1 MQTVPKASMTIDFR
15 SVPLALALLSLAACT
30 TSPRAGAPAAHAS
43 ATPTAAA
50 DREPDEYEDDDVLLR
65 DHDVP
70 HVVVGE
76 AFVTVSTP
84 DDNIDSPASWIQGG
98 RRMLVATAKATDQ
111 LVVYDGATGKR
122 LRAIGGTGDGPGQ
135 LRRPNGVA
143 TIDDR
148 VLFVVERDNR
158 RVQAFSLPGLEPL
171 LAFGQDG
178 LRQPYGLW
186 VRPHDGGYEVLVS
199 DAYMD
204 GEDAQGEDIVPPLAR
219 LDQRFRRYQV
229 SERDGAWRAR
239 ETGAF
244 GDTTAA
250 GAIRVPESLFG
261 DAANDRLLVA
271 EEDVPTGTRLREYD
285 LQGRYRGRD
294 VGAGQYV
301 AQAEGIALM
310 QCADGIGWWVASDQF
325 ADRTVFHL
333 FDRTRLTH
341 VGSFAG
347 KVTGLTDGV
356 WLDARGDAR
365 FPEGVFYAS
374 HLDEAVAAFD
384 WRDIAAALKLPACA
398 R

>member
-1 MQTVPKASMTIDFR
+1 MTVDFR
-15 SVPLALALLSLAACT
+15 SVPLMLALLSLAACT
-30 TSPRAGAPAAHAS
+30 IAPPASAPAAAVLD
-43 ATPTAAA
+43 PPAAD
-50 DREPDEYEDDDVLLR
+50 DREPDEYEEDDVLLR

-76 AFVTVSTP
+76 AFVTASTP
-84 DDNIDSPASWIQGG
+84 DDNIDSPASWMEGG

-111 LVVYDGATGKR
+111 LVVYDGATGER
-122 LRAIGGTGDGPGQ
+122 LRAIGGSGEGPGQ

-143 TIDDR
+143 TVDDR

-158 RVQAFSLPGLEPL
+158 RVQAFSLPGMEPL
-171 LAFGQDG
+171 LSFGQDG

-186 VRPHDGGYEVLVS
+186 VRPHAGGYEVLVS

-204 GEDAQGEDIVPPLAR
+204 GEDAQGEDVVPPLAH

-229 SERDGAWRAR
+229 DERGGGWTAR
-239 ETGAF
+239 ETGTF

-250 GAIRVPESLFG
+250 GAVRVPESLFG
-261 DAANDRLLVA
+261 DVGNDRLLVA

-310 QCADGIGWWVASDQF
+310 PCRDGSGWWVASDQF

-333 FDRTRLTH
+333 FDRERLTH

-347 KVTGLTDGV
+347 EVTGLTDGV

-384 WRDIAAALKLPACA
+384 WRDIAAALDLPACA

>member
-1 MQTVPKASMTIDFR
+1 MTHDIR
-15 SVPLALALLSLAACT
+15 TLSLALALLSVTACST
-30 TSPRAGAPAAHAS
+30 GPATVASPAAGGS
-43 ATPTAAA
+43 TVA

-70 HVVVGE
+70 HVVVEE
-76 AFVTVSTP
+76 AFVTASTP
-84 DDNIDSPASWIQGG
+84 DDNIDSPASWMQDG

-111 LVVYDGATGKR
+111 LVVYDGATGAR
-122 LRAIGGTGDGPGQ
+122 LRSVGGSGDGAGR

-143 TIDDR
+143 TVDDR

-158 RVQAFSLPGLEPL
+158 RVQAFALPGLEPL

-186 VRPHDGGYEVLVS
+186 VRPHGDGYEVLVS
-199 DAYMD
+199 DAYMA
-204 GEDAQGEDIVPPLAR
+204 GEDAQGEDIVPPLAE
-219 LDQRFRRYQV
+219 LGQRFRRYQV
-229 SERDGAWRAR
+229 SERAGAWSAR
-239 ETGAF
+239 ETGTF
-244 GDTTAA
+244 GDTGAA

-261 DAANDRLLVA
+261 DVDHDRLLVA

-310 QCADGIGWWVASDQF
+310 SCRDGSGWWVASDQF
-325 ADRTVFHL
+325 SDRTVFHL
-333 FDRTRLTH
+333 FDRTSLAH

-356 WLDARGDAR
+356 WLDPRGDSR

-374 HLDEAVAAFD
+374 HLDAAVAAFD
-384 WRDIAAALKLPACA
+384 WRDIAAALELPACA